1 MSQGLRERKKQQTR
15 DRIRAVAREL
25 FIDRGFARVTVAEVA
40 LAADVSEATVFN
52 YFPTKEDL
60 FFGGLEE
67 FEEQLL
73 DAIRLRGPGE
83 TVLTA
88 FGRFVQQPRGLLAA
102 KDPESVE
109 RLAAITRVI
118 DGSPALLAREQQI
131 FARFTDALAAL
142 LAAERSAPDD
152 AIEPWVLANA
162 LMGVHRALVSYTRG
176 RIVAGARNPKL
187 SRDVRAQ
194 GRAALAALER
204 GLGGDL

>member
-1 MSQGLRERKKQQTR
+1 MSQGLRERKKRQTR
-15 DRIRAVAREL
+15 DRIRSVAREL
-25 FIDRGFARVTVAEVA
+25 FTERGFEQVTVAEVA
-40 LAADVSEATVFN
+40 LAADVSEATAFN

-73 DAIRLRGPGE
+73 DAIRSRAPGE
-83 TVLTA
+83 TALTA
-88 FGRFVQQPRGLLAA
+88 FGRFVLQPRGLLAA

-109 RLAAITRVI
+109 RLASITRVI
-118 DGSPALLAREQQI
+118 DASPALLGREQQI
-131 FARFTDALAAL
+131 FARFTDSLAAL
-142 LAAERSAPDD
+142 LAAERGAPAE

-176 RIVAGARNPKL
+176 RIVAGVRNPKL

-194 GRAALAALER
+194 ARAALAALER
-204 GLGGDL
+204 GLGSDP